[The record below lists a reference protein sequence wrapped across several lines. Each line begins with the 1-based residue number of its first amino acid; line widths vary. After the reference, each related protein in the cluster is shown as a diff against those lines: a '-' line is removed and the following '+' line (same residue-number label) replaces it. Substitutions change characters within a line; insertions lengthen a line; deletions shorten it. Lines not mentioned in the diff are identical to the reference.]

1 MNSITNLYQAIETQN
16 LWEKTIHLKRN
27 TNLAEPFINNSN
39 LYYVV
44 SGCVV
49 VYKEED
55 PVEQI
60 IRFGYESSFICCLDS
75 FLNNEVSEF
84 GIRAI
89 KETHVKCITKS
100 VFFDL
105 INSSSV
111 YQKLWIEI
119 LNQLVLQCID
129 REKDLLTSSP
139 EARYLRVL
147 KRSPQLFQQVP
158 HKYIASYLRM
168 SPETLSRL
176 KKS

>member
-1 MNSITNLYQAIETQN
+1 MSPITKLFQAIESQN
-16 LWEKTIHLKRN
+16 FWEKTIYLKRN
-27 TNLAEPFINNSN
+27 VNLVEPLKNNSN

-44 SGCVV
+44 SGCVI
-49 VYKEED
+49 VYREEE
-55 PVEQI
+55 PNEQL
-60 IRFGYESSFICCLDS
+60 IRFGYEGSFICCLDS

-84 GIRAI
+84 GIKAI
-89 KETHVKCITKS
+89 KETQVKCISKTT
-100 VFFDL
+100 FFEF
-105 INSSSV
+105 INSSSTF
-111 YQKLWIEI
+111 QKLWIHI

-139 EARYLRVL
+139 ESRYQRVL
-147 KRSPQLFQQVP
+147 KRSPQLFQMVP